1 MIVRLTPQFLKF
13 SLLIN
18 VEILFQEAKHPQDA
32 QLGAHNPHTEDAGHS
47 SHAGT
52 ETGQPQ
58 FETYTGTSFR
68 TGKNLMRNSKFLN

>member
-1 MIVRLTPQFLKF
+1 MIVRLTPQFLNF

-58 FETYTGTSFR
+58 F
-68 TGKNLMRNSKFLN
+68 RNIYHLQNREEFHAK